1 MDKMTLDEIRDKFD
15 NKVDYYS
22 NAEAG
27 QENMPDAGKVL
38 SMMMDAVGSLTPL
51 PVTACD
57 IGCGAGNFSVRLSR
71 QIPQITLDLVDLS
84 MPMLQRATERVSA
97 EGGKVR
103 SVIQGDI
110 REVQLKERSYDTIV
124 SGAALHHLRAEEE
137 WEQVLQLIYKALKPG
152 GTFWYWDLIDHDHA
166 AVRTSQYKL
175 WGDHLKE
182 YRGEEYRDYIFKECA
197 REDSPRSLPFI
208 TKKIMEAG
216 FSEWDILHKSSVF
229 AAIMG
234 VK

>member
-1 MDKMTLDEIRDKFD
+1 MDKMTVEEIREKFD
-15 NKVDYYS
+15 NRVDYYS

-38 SMMMDAVGSLTPL
+38 SMMMEAVALLNPQ
-51 PVTACD
+51 PVVGCD

-71 QIPQITLDLVDLS
+71 RIQNMTLDLVDLS

-97 EGGKVR
+97 EGGRVR

-110 REVQLKERSYDTIV
+110 REVQLKENSYDIIL
-124 SGAALHHLRAEEE
+124 SGAALHHLRTEEE
-137 WEQVLQLIYKALKPG
+137 WSQVLQMIYKALKPG
-152 GTFWYWDLIDHDHA
+152 GTFWYWDLIDHQRP
-166 AVRTSQYKL
+166 VIRTSQYAL
-175 WGDHLKE
+175 WGEHLKE

-208 TKKIMEAG
+208 TSKMLKAG
-216 FSEWDILHKSSVF
+216 FKEWDILHKSSVF
-229 AAIMG
+229 AALMAA
-234 VK
+234 K